1 MNCYTSI
8 DQTLKLIYLA
18 GKLSRVEILQTQLV
32 SFEVLHH
39 FIALYESE
47 LDHSLF
53 QRMHDSSRNP
63 EILNS

>member
-1 MNCYTSI
+1 MNCYESI
-8 DQTLKLIYLA
+8 DQTLKLIYQA

-53 QRMHDSSRNP
+53 RQVGNPLRNP